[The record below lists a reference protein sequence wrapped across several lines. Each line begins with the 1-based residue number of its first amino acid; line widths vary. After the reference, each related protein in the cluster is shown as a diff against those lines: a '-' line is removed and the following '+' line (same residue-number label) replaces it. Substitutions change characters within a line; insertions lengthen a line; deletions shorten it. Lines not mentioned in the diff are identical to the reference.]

1 MNSAAI
7 LVLMPLIILA
17 GGIILLLLI
26 IALQRSHLLSFIF
39 SALVLVV
46 GFCSLF
52 FIVDLVPQVMT
63 PMVIIDSYAL
73 FYIGLILAASLVI
86 VLLSYDYLKQQEGEQ
101 EEYYLLV
108 LMAALGSAVL
118 VISQHFITLFL
129 GLEILSVSLYVLISY
144 LYRREQ
150 SIEAGVKYL
159 VLAASSSAFLLF
171 GMALIYNATGTMEFV
186 PLSQRLAM
194 PESGT
199 MLVFAGIAMMLVG
212 IGFKLAIVPFHMW
225 TPDVYQGAP
234 APVTAF
240 IASISK
246 GGMFALILRFFITFD
261 IYRFKHLLLIFTI
274 IAIASMFFGNLLAL
288 RQQNVK
294 RILAYSSIAHL
305 GYLLVAFLAG
315 GRYAIPAATF
325 YLVAYFV
332 TTIGAFG
339 IITVL
344 SGKEREAEDL
354 LDYHG
359 LYWRHPWLAA
369 IFTTTLFSLSG
380 IPLTAGFVGKFYVL
394 VAGVNS
400 SLWLLVVV
408 LVINSAIGLY
418 YYLRIVVAMFTPA
431 AAESMEK
438 QVMVINPAVSL
449 LGGIVLAIMM
459 LLLIGFGV
467 YPFQLI
473 EIIQS
478 IGTSFDSTVRESINF
493 IP

>member
-199 MLVFAGIAMMLVG
+199 LLVFAGIAMMLVG